1 MRCRCDGPYLVVLLD
16 VPGCEE
22 AGDHA
27 VLGMVELHEL
37 TVGTEAVVCLVSQ
50 SRAVGSRAL

>member
-1 MRCRCDGPYLVVLLD
+1 MVLLD

-37 TVGTEAVVCLVSQ
+37 AVGTKAVVCLVSE
-50 SRAVGSRAL
+50 SGAVGSRAL